1 MQVLTTREALINW
14 RKKAQGQ
21 VGFVPTMGALHEGH
35 LSLVRQSLSENDW
48 TVVSI
53 FVNPR
58 QFGPKEDFE
67 KYPRTPETDIRL
79 LQNLGVSVVF
89 MPPESEMYSPEDEFH
104 ISATRLSRL
113 WCGGYRVGHFDGVT
127 LVLTKL
133 FHLVMPTRAYFGE
146 KDFQQV
152 RIVEKMVEELFFPIQ
167 IVRHPTVREPD
178 GLAMSSRNAYLS
190 PRGRAQAVALYK
202 ALQYLQALAA
212 QHSQTAFLIEETL
225 RYLKENYPEV
235 EVEYLAVVDEHSLES
250 IEHLSQS
257 ARPRALIAAYVEGV
271 RLIDNLPLS
280 PVPSS
285 GGV

>member
-1 MQVLTTREALINW
+1 
-14 RKKAQGQ
+14 
-21 VGFVPTMGALHEGH
+21 MGALHEGH
-35 LSLVRQSLSENDW
+35 LSLVRQSLTENDW

-58 QFGPKEDFE
+58 QFGPKEDYE
-67 KYPRTPETDIRL
+67 RYPRTPEMDTRL
-79 LQNLGVSVVF
+79 LQNLGVSAVF
-89 MPPESEMYSPEDEFH
+89 MPLESEMYSPEDEFH

-113 WCGGYRVGHFDGVT
+113 WCGGYRVGHFDGVA

-167 IVRHPTVREPD
+167 VVRHPTVREPD

-202 ALQYLQALAA
+202 ALQYLHALAA
-212 QHSQTAFLIEETL
+212 RHQNTAFLIEGTL
-225 RYLKENYPEV
+225 RYLKENYPDV
-235 EVEYLAVVDEHSLES
+235 EVEYLAIVDEHSLEAL
-250 IEHLSQS
+250 EHLRQS

-280 PVPSS
+280 PVP
-285 GGV
+285 

>member
-1 MQVLTTREALINW
+1 MQVLTTREALISW
-14 RKKAQGQ
+14 RKKAQGH

-35 LSLVRQSLSENDW
+35 LSLVRQSLTENDW

-58 QFGPKEDFE
+58 QFGPKEDYE
-67 KYPRTPETDIRL
+67 RYPRIPEMDTRL
-79 LQNLGVSVVF
+79 LQNLGVSAVF
-89 MPPESEMYSPEDEFH
+89 MPSESEMYSPEDEFH

-113 WCGGYRVGHFDGVT
+113 WCGGYRVGHFDGVA

-152 RIVEKMVEELFFPIQ
+152 RIVEKMVEELFFPIRV
-167 IVRHPTVREPD
+167 VRHPTVREPD

-202 ALQYLQALAA
+202 ALQYLHALAA
-212 QHSQTAFLIEETL
+212 QHQNTAFLIEETL
-225 RYLKENYPEV
+225 RYLKENYPDV
-235 EVEYLAVVDEHSLES
+235 EVEYLAIVDEHSLEAL
-250 IEHLSQS
+250 EHLRQS

-280 PVPSS
+280 PVP
-285 GGV
+285 

>member
-1 MQVLTTREALINW
+1 MQVLTTRDALISW
-14 RKKAQGQ
+14 RKKAQGH

-35 LSLVRQSLSENDW
+35 LSLVRQSLQENDW

-58 QFGPKEDFE
+58 QFGPEEDYD

-79 LQNLGVSVVF
+79 LQNLGASALF
-89 MPPESEMYSPEDEFH
+89 MPGEGEMYTAEDEFH

-113 WCGGYRVGHFDGVT
+113 WCGGYRIGHFDGVA

-152 RIVEKMVEELFFPIQ
+152 RIVEKMVEELFFPVQVI
-167 IVRHPTVREPD
+167 RYATVRERD
-178 GLAMSSRNAYLS
+178 GLAMSSRNSYLS
-190 PRGRAQAVALYK
+190 TRGRAQAVALHK
-202 ALQYLQALAA
+202 ALQYLHALSV
-212 QHSQTAFLIEETL
+212 QHPRTDFLMNETL

-235 EVEYLAVVDEHSLES
+235 EVEYLAIVDEHSLEP
-250 IEHLSQS
+250 IEHIHQ
-257 ARPRALIAAYVEGV
+257 AQKPRALMAAYVEGV

-280 PVPSS
+280 SER
-285 GGV
+285 

>member
-1 MQVLTTREALINW
+1 MQVLTTRDALLSW
-14 RKKAQGQ
+14 RKKAQGH

-35 LSLVRQSLSENDW
+35 LSLVRQSLQENDW

-58 QFGPKEDFE
+58 QFGPEEDYD

-79 LQNLGVSVVF
+79 LQNLGASALF
-89 MPPESEMYSPEDEFH
+89 MPGEGEMYTAEDEFH

-113 WCGGYRVGHFDGVT
+113 WCGGYRIGHFDGVA
-127 LVLTKL
+127 LILTKL

-152 RIVEKMVEELFFPIQ
+152 RIVEKMVEELFFPVQVI
-167 IVRHPTVREPD
+167 RYATVRERD
-178 GLAMSSRNAYLS
+178 GLAMSSRNSYLS
-190 PRGRAQAVALYK
+190 TRGRAQAVALHK
-202 ALQYLQALAA
+202 ALQYLHALSV
-212 QHSQTAFLIEETL
+212 QHPRTDFLMNETL

-235 EVEYLAVVDEHSLES
+235 EVEYLAIVDEHSLEP
-250 IEHLSQS
+250 IEHIHQ
-257 ARPRALIAAYVEGV
+257 AQKPRALMAAYVEGV

-280 PVPSS
+280 SER
-285 GGV
+285 

>member
-1 MQVLTTREALINW
+1 MQVLTTREALISW
-14 RKKAQGQ
+14 RKKAQGH

-35 LSLVRQSLSENDW
+35 LSLVRQSLTENDW

-58 QFGPKEDFE
+58 QFGPKEDYE
-67 KYPRTPETDIRL
+67 RYPRIPEMDTRL
-79 LQNLGVSVVF
+79 LQNLGVSAVF
-89 MPPESEMYSPEDEFH
+89 MPLESEMYSPEDEFH

-113 WCGGYRVGHFDGVT
+113 WCGGYRVGHFDGVA

-167 IVRHPTVREPD
+167 VVRHPTVREPD

-190 PRGRAQAVALYK
+190 PRGRAQAIALYK
-202 ALQYLQALAA
+202 ALQYLHALAA
-212 QHSQTAFLIEETL
+212 QHQNTAFLIEETL
-225 RYLKENYPEV
+225 RYLKENYPDV
-235 EVEYLAVVDEHSLES
+235 EVEYLAIVDEHSLEAL
-250 IEHLSQS
+250 EHLRQS

-280 PVPSS
+280 PVP
-285 GGV
+285 

>member
-1 MQVLTTREALINW
+1 MQVLTTREALISW
-14 RKKAQGQ
+14 RKKAQGH

-35 LSLVRQSLSENDW
+35 LSLVRQSLTENDW

-58 QFGPKEDFE
+58 QFGPKEDYE
-67 KYPRTPETDIRL
+67 RYPRIPEMDTRL
-79 LQNLGVSVVF
+79 LQNLGVSAVF
-89 MPPESEMYSPEDEFH
+89 MPLESEMYSPEDEFH

-113 WCGGYRVGHFDGVT
+113 WCGGYRVGHFDGVA

-152 RIVEKMVEELFFPIQ
+152 RIVEKMVEELFFPIRV
-167 IVRHPTVREPD
+167 VRHPTVREPD

-202 ALQYLQALAA
+202 ALQYLHALTA
-212 QHSQTAFLIEETL
+212 QHQNTAFLIEETL
-225 RYLKENYPEV
+225 RYLKENYPDV
-235 EVEYLAVVDEHSLES
+235 EVEYLAIVDEHSLEAL
-250 IEHLSQS
+250 EHLRQS

-280 PVPSS
+280 PVP
-285 GGV
+285 

>member
-14 RKKAQGQ
+14 RKKAQGH

-35 LSLVRQSLSENDW
+35 LSLVRQSLTENDW

-58 QFGPKEDFE
+58 QFGPKEDYE
-67 KYPRTPETDIRL
+67 RYPRIPEMDTRL
-79 LQNLGVSVVF
+79 LQNLGVSAVF
-89 MPPESEMYSPEDEFH
+89 MPLESEMYSPEDEFH

-113 WCGGYRVGHFDGVT
+113 WCGGYRVGHFDGVA

-152 RIVEKMVEELFFPIQ
+152 RIVEKMVEELFFPIRV
-167 IVRHPTVREPD
+167 VRHPTVREPD

-202 ALQYLQALAA
+202 ALQYLHALTA
-212 QHSQTAFLIEETL
+212 QHQNTAFLIEETL
-225 RYLKENYPEV
+225 RYLKENYPDV
-235 EVEYLAVVDEHSLES
+235 EVEYLAIVDEHSLEAL
-250 IEHLSQS
+250 EHLRQS

-280 PVPSS
+280 PVP
-285 GGV
+285 